1 MSHIPYTISRNGTF
15 YYNRRVPKYA
25 VSAYGLFIRVALTT
39 DNYEVKA
46 YAERLSNVLE
56 ASWRS
61 KSSVSQVNIAAVIE
75 SFKPEASLLS
85 HIASEYIALRNIRTT
100 PPRVAVS
107 TLIELVGNKNVAD
120 YCREDAKVFVCFLRS
135 KGNRTGTIRRRL
147 VSLSAIFNYAYAELD
162 LERRNPFSRMIIQG
176 EGDDRSK
183 RGVFSNDQ
191 LKQAYDIAL
200 SSGNQARLLMPLLGE
215 TGCRLAEIVGL
226 KLADADLEND
236 LIHIR
241 PNSGRRLKTKNS
253 ERTLPLVGYAR
264 QAIKL
269 AFGHSDGEWLFP
281 RFIRGGHCHASYASV
296 ALNKWLKRDF
306 GGLTAHCLRHTMR
319 DRLRAADCPMD
330 MIDQIGGWK
339 SVNSVGAGYG
349 QGYRLE
355 QRKQWLEKVSLNI
368 KRSVEEP

>member
-1 MSHIPYTISRNGTF
+1 VSHIPYTISRNGTF
-15 YYNRRVPKYA
+15 YYNRRVPKHA

-39 DNYEVKA
+39 DNYEAKA

-61 KSSVSQVNIAAVIE
+61 KSSVSQVNITAVIE

-85 HIASEYIALRNIRTT
+85 HITSEYIALRDIRTT

-162 LERRNPFSRMIIQG
+162 LNKRNPFSRIIIQG

-183 RGVFSNDQ
+183 RGVFSNEQ
-191 LKQAYDIAL
+191 LKQGYDTAL
-200 SSGNQARLLMPLLGE
+200 SSGKKTWLLMPLLGE

-226 KLADADLEND
+226 KLADVDLENG

-253 ERTLPLVGYAR
+253 ERTLPLVGYAKV
-264 QAIKL
+264 AMKL
-269 AFGHSDGEWLFP
+269 AFEQSDEKWLFP
-281 RFIRGGHCHASYASV
+281 RLIRGGHCHASYASV

-306 GGLTAHCLRHTMR
+306 CGLTAHCLRHTMR
-319 DRLRAADCPMD
+319 DRLRAVECPMD
-330 MIDQIGGWK
+330 MVDQIGGWK
-339 SVNSVGAGYG
+339 SVSGVGVGYG
-349 QGYRLE
+349 KGYSLE
-355 QRKQWLEKVSLNI
+355 QLRRVTESIAISQ
-368 KRSVEEP
+368 